1 MKGDYWMNRLG
12 VFLTALF
19 MLINFSACADISN
32 AQDDYQDNLS
42 GENPEDSLLEEPVP
56 LTYDEL
62 MRLEWKPAIVCYS
75 NALNSLAEMQ
85 EHYAN
90 TQRSPFAYTT
100 IECMDVRYYI
110 DWGGDMEHRDSH
122 IEYHVK
128 VKQVHE
134 MFNEFS
140 YKSGDT
146 IIITEAEDIFVNPNY
161 NQLEEILLQHGAKI
175 GQNGEIA
182 LDNGS
187 YEWIPT
193 KENVGSCLYSGAII
207 PLNAGEEYIAMLY
220 YSEEKDQIIA
230 RYITSISE
238 GSQYLANEGYGI
250 EIEKTFAK
258 IAQELA
264 DYVRTEKAK

>member
-1 MKGDYWMNRLG
+1 MKKLC
-12 VFLTALF
+12 LLF
-19 MLINFSACADISN
+19 IVLVIGLHCAACANVSN
-32 AQDDYQDNLS
+32 AQDGNQNDVS
-42 GENPEDSLLEEPVP
+42 GENQEDALPEESLP

-62 MRLEWKPAIVCYS
+62 MRLEWKSAIVCYAK
-75 NALNSLAEMQ
+75 ALNSLAEMQ

-90 TQRSPFAYTT
+90 TQKSSFAYVTV
-100 IECMDVRYYI
+100 ECTEVRHYI
-110 DWGGDMEHRDSH
+110 DWGGDMEHLDGH

-134 MFNEFS
+134 MFNGFS

-161 NQLEEILLQHGAKI
+161 DKLEEILCQYGAKI
-175 GQNGEIA
+175 GQNGKIV

-220 YSEEKDQIIA
+220 HFEERDQIIA
-230 RYITSISE
+230 RYITPISE
-238 GSQYLANEGYGI
+238 ESLYLVNEGYGI
-250 EIEKTFAK
+250 EIEKTFANFK
-258 IAQELA
+258 KMPPFL
-264 DYVRTEKAK
+264 RH

>member
-1 MKGDYWMNRLG
+1 MRRWGIL
-12 VFLTALF
+12 LIAIF
-19 MLINFSACADISN
+19 MIFNCVACADITN
-32 AQDDYQDNLS
+32 AQDGNQNDVS
-42 GENPEDSLLEEPVP
+42 GENQEDALPEESLP

-62 MRLEWKPAIVCYS
+62 MRLEWRPAIVCYS

-90 TQRSPFAYTT
+90 TQKSSFAYVT
-100 IECMDVRYYI
+100 IECTDVRYYI
-110 DWGGDMEHRDSH
+110 DWGGDMEHCDSH

-134 MFNEFS
+134 MFNGFS

-161 NQLEEILLQHGAKI
+161 DQLEEILFQHGAKI
-175 GQNGEIA
+175 GQNGEIV

-220 YSEEKDQIIA
+220 HFEEKDQIIA
-230 RYITSISE
+230 RYITPISE
-238 GSQYLANEGYGI
+238 ESLYLVNEGYGI

-258 IAQELA
+258 VAQELA
-264 DYVRTEKAK
+264 DYVRAEKAK